1 VRPRAT
7 AQWQVN
13 AVARMNPNITLA
25 ADIAAL
31 DQNVT
36 ASVQNGEAE
45 VETTVVDDALGTPV
59 ITV

>member
-1 VRPRAT
+1 M
-7 AQWQVN
+7 N

-25 ADIAAL
+25 ADMAAL

-45 VETTVVDDALGTPV
+45 VETMVVDDTLGIPV

>member
-1 VRPRAT
+1 
-7 AQWQVN
+7 
-13 AVARMNPNITLA
+13 MNPNITLA
-25 ADIAAL
+25 ADMAAL

-45 VETTVVDDALGTPV
+45 VETMVVDDTLGIPV